1 MRLLLDEMHAPAVA
15 VELRRLG
22 HDVLA
27 VKERGEWTGLPDSEL
42 LLTAASDERA
52 IVTENVKDFA
62 SLHKSITAAV
72 QRHAGVVFTHS
83 RRFPRGAGDYVPELA
98 EALDMFLREHAAA
111 FGEAEPFIWWLERHE
126 R

>member
-1 MRLLLDEMHAPAVA
+1 VRLLLDEMHAPAVA

-27 VKERGEWTGLPDSEL
+27 VKERGEWTGLPDGEL
-42 LLTAASDERA
+42 LLAATSDGRA

-62 SLHKSITAAV
+62 SLHKSITAAG

-83 RRFPRGAGDYVPELA
+83 RRFPRGAGDYVQELA
-98 EALDMFLREHAAA
+98 EALDIFLREHAAA
-111 FGEAEPFIWWLERHE
+111 FGESEPFIWWLERDE